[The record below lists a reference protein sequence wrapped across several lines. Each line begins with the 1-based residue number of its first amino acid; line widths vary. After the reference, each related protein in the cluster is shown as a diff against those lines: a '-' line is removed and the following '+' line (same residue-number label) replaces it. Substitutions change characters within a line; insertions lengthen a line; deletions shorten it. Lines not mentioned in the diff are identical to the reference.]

1 MPPTGESAIG
11 QRVGQRAVSRSGLLE
26 SMMALPVRELVLG
39 ARAPRDLV
47 SPRVCALAAT
57 KKERGMKGGQ
67 AMMAR
72 VARVKKCMGI

>member
-1 MPPTGESAIG
+1 
-11 QRVGQRAVSRSGLLE
+11 
-26 SMMALPVRELVLG
+26 MMALPVRDLVLG
-39 ARAPRDLV
+39 ARAQRDLV